1 MQSFYAIYR
10 KEMGHY
16 FVSPI
21 AYIFIGIFLFLSA
34 YFFNYFLGAVI
45 EQALRMEM
53 QGMQFG
59 MPPEV
64 DVPVRVM
71 GAFFGLLATLVLFFT
86 PILTMGVYAEERK
99 RGTMELLMTSP
110 VTETQIVLAK
120 FFASFTLFMLMLLP
134 TASYLVFM
142 FAHSEPMPP
151 WRLLFAGY
159 AGVLLLGG
167 ALLAL
172 GTFISSL
179 TENQLIAAVLTFA
192 AFLLLWVL
200 DIGNANG
207 GGTGLAAVFGYLSVI
222 GHYQDFSRGVIDT
235 SALIYYFSFMILFI
249 FLTVRSIDSMRWRR
263 A

>member
-1 MQSFYAIYR
+1 MQSFYAVYR

-21 AYIFIGIFLFLSA
+21 AYIFIGLFLFLSA
-34 YFFNYFLGAVI
+34 YFFNYFLSAMI
-45 EQALRMEM
+45 QQSSMMAM
-53 QGMQFG
+53 QGMRFG

-64 DVPVRVM
+64 DVPGQVM
-71 GAFFGLLATLVLFFT
+71 RAFFGLLSTLILFFT

-110 VTETQIVLAK
+110 VTETQIVLGK
-120 FFASFTLFMLMLLP
+120 FLASLTLFALMLLP

-142 FAHSEPMPP
+142 CLRSDPMPP
-151 WRLLFAGY
+151 WRMLLAGY

-167 ALLAL
+167 SLLAL

-192 AFLLLWVL
+192 AFLFVWVL
-200 DIGNANG
+200 DLGSNASSGIG
-207 GGTGLAAVFGYLSVI
+207 AVVQYLSVI
-222 GHYQDFSRGVIDT
+222 RHYDDFTRGIIDT
-235 SALIYYFSFMILFI
+235 SALLYYFSFIALFI

>member
-16 FVSPI
+16 FVSPV
-21 AYIFIGIFLFLSA
+21 AYIFIGLFLFLSA
-34 YFFNYFLGAVI
+34 YFFNYFLTVMI
-45 EQALRMEM
+45 QQSFSMEM
-53 QGMQFG
+53 QGMRMG
-59 MPPEV
+59 MPPEI
-64 DVPVRVM
+64 DVPGQVM
-71 GAFFGLLATLVLFFT
+71 RGFFGLLSTLVLFFT

-110 VTETQIVLAK
+110 VTETQIVLGK
-120 FFASFTLFMLMLLP
+120 FFASLSLFALMLLP
-134 TASYLVFM
+134 TASYVVFM
-142 FAHSEPMPP
+142 CLRSDPIPP
-151 WRLLFAGY
+151 WRMVLAGY

-167 ALLAL
+167 SLLAL

-192 AFLLLWVL
+192 AFLFVWVL
-200 DIGNANG
+200 DLGSNADGGIG
-207 GGTGLAAVFGYLSVI
+207 AVVQYLSVI
-222 GHYQDFSRGVIDT
+222 RHYEDFTRGVIDT
-235 SALIYYFSFMILFI
+235 SALIYYLSFIALFI

>member
-1 MQSFYAIYR
+1 MQSFYAVYR

-21 AYIFIGIFLFLSA
+21 AYIFIGLFLFLSA
-34 YFFNYFLGAVI
+34 YFFNYFLSAMI
-45 EQALRMEM
+45 QQASMMAM
-53 QGMQFG
+53 QGMRFG
-59 MPPEV
+59 APPEV
-64 DVPVRVM
+64 DVPGQVM
-71 GAFFGLLATLVLFFT
+71 RAFFGLLSTLILFFT

-110 VTETQIVLAK
+110 VTETQIVLGK
-120 FFASFTLFMLMLLP
+120 FLASLTLFALMLLP

-142 FAHSEPMPP
+142 CLRSDPMPP
-151 WRLLFAGY
+151 WRMLLAGY
-159 AGVLLLGG
+159 TGVLLLGG
-167 ALLAL
+167 SLLAL

-192 AFLLLWVL
+192 AFLFVWVL
-200 DIGNANG
+200 DLGSNASG
-207 GGTGLAAVFGYLSVI
+207 GVGAVVQYLSVI
-222 GHYQDFSRGVIDT
+222 RHYDDFTRGIIDT
-235 SALIYYFSFMILFI
+235 SALIYYFSFIALFI

>member
-1 MQSFYAIYR
+1 MQSFYAVYR

-21 AYIFIGIFLFLSA
+21 AYIFIGLFLFLSA
-34 YFFNYFLGAVI
+34 YFFNYFLSAMI
-45 EQALRMEM
+45 RQSSMMAM
-53 QGMQFG
+53 QGFG
-59 MPPEV
+59 GPSEV
-64 DVPVRVM
+64 DVPGQVM
-71 GAFFGLLATLVLFFT
+71 RAFFGLLSTLVLFFT

-110 VTETQIVLAK
+110 VTETQIVLGK
-120 FFASFTLFMLMLLP
+120 FLASLTLFALMLLP

-142 FAHSEPMPP
+142 CLRSEPMPP
-151 WRLLFAGY
+151 WRMLLAGY

-167 ALLAL
+167 SLLAL

-192 AFLLLWVL
+192 AFLFVWVL
-200 DIGNANG
+200 DLGSSASGGIG
-207 GGTGLAAVFGYLSVI
+207 AVVQYLSVI
-222 GHYQDFSRGVIDT
+222 RHYDDFTRGIIDT
-235 SALIYYFSFMILFI
+235 SALIYYFSFIALFI

>member
-1 MQSFYAIYR
+1 MQSFYAVYR

-21 AYIFIGIFLFLSA
+21 AYIFIGLFLFLSA
-34 YFFNYFLGAVI
+34 YFFNYFLSAMI
-45 EQALRMEM
+45 QQASMMAM
-53 QGMQFG
+53 QGMRFG
-59 MPPEV
+59 APPEV
-64 DVPVRVM
+64 DVPGQVM
-71 GAFFGLLATLVLFFT
+71 RAFFGLLSTLVLFFT

-110 VTETQIVLAK
+110 VTETQIVLGK
-120 FFASFTLFMLMLLP
+120 FLASLTLFALMLLP
-134 TASYLVFM
+134 TASYLIFM
-142 FAHSEPMPP
+142 CLRSDPMPP
-151 WRLLFAGY
+151 WRMLLAGY

-167 ALLAL
+167 SLLAL

-192 AFLLLWVL
+192 AFLFVWVL
-200 DIGNANG
+200 DLGSNASGGIG
-207 GGTGLAAVFGYLSVI
+207 AVVQYLSVI
-222 GHYQDFSRGVIDT
+222 RHYDDFTRGVIDT
-235 SALIYYFSFMILFI
+235 SALIYYFSFIALFI